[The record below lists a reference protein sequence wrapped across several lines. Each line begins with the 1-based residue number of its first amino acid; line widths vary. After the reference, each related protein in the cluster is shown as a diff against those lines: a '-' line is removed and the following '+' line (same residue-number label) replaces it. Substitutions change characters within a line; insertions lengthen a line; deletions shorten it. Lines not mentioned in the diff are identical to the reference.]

1 MYPSFFFLYNKSKF
15 FPPFYIGR
23 GDENTHDITR
33 FRLRL
38 DSRAYIYYVLCDM
51 NVDQNTKRVLSKM
64 LSYYEKEK
72 GKKSM
77 VMVLAPV

>member
-1 MYPSFFFLYNKSKF
+1 
-15 FPPFYIGR
+15 
-23 GDENTHDITR
+23 
-33 FRLRL
+33 
-38 DSRAYIYYVLCDM
+38 M